1 MTRNT
6 HPLAKQA
13 FMFVSELF
21 FTLLKMAVV
30 VVALTVGVL
39 VVGQSSV
46 APISMRLLMSY
57 GMEYAAATFK
67 PYRSLFPEPYLIN
80 IETN

>member
-57 GMEYAAATFK
+57 GMEYAAVTFK
-67 PYRSLFPEPYLIN
+67 PYRSLFPEPYLVN